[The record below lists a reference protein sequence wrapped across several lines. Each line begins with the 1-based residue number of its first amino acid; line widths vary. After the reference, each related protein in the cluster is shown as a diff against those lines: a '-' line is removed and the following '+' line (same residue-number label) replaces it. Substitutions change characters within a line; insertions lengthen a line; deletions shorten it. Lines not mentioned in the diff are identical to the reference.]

1 MKFYI
6 CEHCGNIVTK
16 LTDHNVPVSCCGEHM
31 KELAVGTKEAA
42 TEKHR
47 PVIIEKDGQR
57 FVTVGSIE
65 HPMTDDHYIEWV
77 VVDYGEHYRVRHFK
91 PGEAPMMKI
100 CNHCEPVDIYAYCN
114 LHGLWNLEK

>member
-16 LTDHNVPVSCCGEHM
+16 LTDANVPVSCCGEHM
-31 KELAVGTKEAA
+31 KELVVGQKEAS

-47 PVIIEKDGQR
+47 PVIIEKDGQK
-57 FVTVGSIE
+57 FATVGSIE
-65 HPMTDDHYIEWV
+65 HPMTDDHYIEWL

-91 PGEAPMMKI
+91 LGEAPTMKI
-100 CNHCEPVDIYAYCN
+100 CSHCQPVDIYAYCN
-114 LHGLWNLEK
+114 LHGLWNMER